1 MNRASEV
8 AAAFAEW
15 CWVHWH
21 GGEGGGQLV
30 TIAAPVSGDLG
41 ANVSMKVV
49 SAVFIASQRNTR
61 CLHPAPSLQASRLA
75 ESANRAAL
83 LQMRVGGFGL
93 VGERHLCSS
102 GSGTCRFVAEIRLS
116 FRTFFRVSCAYE
128 PQAG

>member
-8 AAAFAEW
+8 AAAEMEPPRPPPAFAEW

-21 GGEGGGQLV
+21 GGEGGGGQLV
-30 TIAAPVSGDLG
+30 TIAAPVSGD
-41 ANVSMKVV
+41 
-49 SAVFIASQRNTR
+49 
-61 CLHPAPSLQASRLA
+61 
-75 ESANRAAL
+75 RAAL